1 MIFFIA
7 FRSSISS
14 TVFEK
19 TAKDIKLCCCGHA
32 AQEHRPPF
40 VALSSRPHS
49 TPPLSQS
56 AAAPAAYEPHPPS
69 VGLVS
74 GGTVA
79 TDDLGPTVRRGGGD
93 GGMGGQ

>member
-1 MIFFIA
+1 MIFIFVYKHFFIA
-7 FRSSISS
+7 IATYFGGR
-14 TVFEK
+14 V
-19 TAKDIKLCCCGHA
+19 AGA
-32 AQEHRPPF
+32 PPF

-56 AAAPAAYEPHPPS
+56 AAAPAAYEPHPAS